1 MTKGTGGKD
10 KPIIATLRGSPEFKA
25 YLERAAKLDRCA
37 VSLFLERAAIVYAK
51 RLGLTEKP
59 PER

>member
-1 MTKGTGGKD
+1 MTKRATGKD

-25 YLERAAKLDRCA
+25 YMERAAALDRCA
-37 VSLFLERAAIVYAK
+37 VSQFLERAAIVYAR
-51 RLGLTEKP
+51 RLGMREKP